1 VSAYLKKSGSLPNLE
16 RSGTKLDFFPRPG
29 YVKNFLDNHYQN
41 LITVGPSIGGNSY
54 DPFMAGLFITNV
66 KLPLNNFKFFATP
79 MYAFAS
85 KRLVGIGKLD
95 YSFFPHNIVRKVN
108 LFLNGSAF
116 TVDEYT
122 DSAGKKTYLGFQ
134 KIVPGIRFTFRQ
146 KDPRRHVRN
155 YIQWKTYFINEDNLS
170 FSRDTLT
177 NPPAVVTDVSKKTE
191 SRTVNQL
198 LLVTENLR
206 ALYPYKGEL
215 KIEQSKD
222 FVRLAFTGNYF
233 FNYPKSGGLEVRLF
247 AGKFIYTASK
257 TILKEFSTERYHL
270 NLSGANGY
278 QDYTFSDYFIG
289 RNKFEGLPSQQ
300 MMMRDGGFKAKTDLL
315 ASPVGQTDDWLIS
328 TNLASTIPSAI
339 NPLELLPF
347 KIPLKVFLDIGTYA
361 DAWKKDAEGDKFL
374 FDGGFQ
380 ISLLKNTV
388 NIYIPLIYSS
398 VYKDYIQSVIDDKN
412 RFLKK
417 ISFSIDIANFSLK
430 KIERNLPFF

>member
-1 VSAYLKKSGSLPNLE
+1 MYSFGAQ
-16 RSGTKLDFFPRPG
+16 RF
-29 YVKNFLDNHYQN
+29 
-41 LITVGPSIGGNSY
+41 VG
-54 DPFMAGLFITNV
+54 V
-66 KLPLNNFKFFATP
+66 
-79 MYAFAS
+79 
-85 KRLVGIGKLD
+85 GKLD
-95 YSFFPHNIVRKVN
+95 YSFFPNKIFRKINI
-108 LFLNGSAF
+108 FLNGSAF

-122 DSAGKKTYLGFQ
+122 DSAGKKTDLGFQ

-146 KDPRRHVRN
+146 KDPRRHFHT
-155 YIQWKTYFINEDNLS
+155 YIQWKTFFINEDNLN

-177 NPPAVVTDVSKKTE
+177 NPPAVVTDVSKETE
-191 SRTVNQL
+191 SHTINQL
-198 LLVTENLR
+198 LLVHERLR

-215 KIEQSKD
+215 RIEQSKD
-222 FVRLAFTGNYF
+222 FIRLGFTGNYF
-233 FNYPKSGGLEVRLF
+233 FNYPKGGGLDVRLF
-247 AGKFIYTASK
+247 AGKFIYTSSK

-278 QDYTFSDYFIG
+278 QDYTYSDYFIG

-300 MMMRDGGFKAKTDLL
+300 MMMRDGGFKVKTDLL

-339 NPLELLPF
+339 NPLDLLPF

-361 DAWKKDAEGDKFL
+361 EAWKKDAEGDKFL

-380 ISLLKNTV
+380 ISLLKNSV

-398 VYKDYIQSVIDDKN
+398 VYKDYIQSVIDEKN

-417 ISFSIDIANFSLK
+417 ITFSIDIASFSLK